1 MSAWST
7 SATWRP
13 RSAATIEAGAGP
25 RRLLL
30 GGRFFPWAE
39 LGALLDELTGV
50 RAWRMPL
57 PKPVLHSVA
66 AALDGLR
73 RFRPIGY
80 PLTRDAAE
88 MMTTMVATQDQPAL
102 DALGLELRPTE
113 ESLADTV
120 RWLVEAGH
128 LPAKNAG
135 KLARREPSGLHAE
148 AAEGAHE
155 VDDER
160 RVPRPL
166 VERVAVPAAGV
177 ETGLRRGRH
186 RLEGRLGIDRC
197 RARTG
202 AGSGARRR
210 SRSRRA

>member
-1 MSAWST
+1 
-7 SATWRP
+7 
-13 RSAATIEAGAGP
+13 
-25 RRLLL
+25 
-30 GGRFFPWAE
+30 
-39 LGALLDELTGV
+39 
-50 RAWRMPL
+50 MPL

-135 KLARREPSGLHAE
+135 KLAP
-148 AAEGAHE
+148 
-155 VDDER
+155 
-160 RVPRPL
+160 
-166 VERVAVPAAGV
+166 
-177 ETGLRRGRH
+177 
-186 RLEGRLGIDRC
+186 
-197 RARTG
+197 
-202 AGSGARRR
+202 
-210 SRSRRA
+210 